1 VKRAEIVRLAHDI
14 SRDLEDPSVSTAV
27 VVTKA
32 LRLATF
38 VENEFWKKFFAAEA
52 TGYLSGD
59 KDLDIALQATGRWDG
74 KSEIMGGP
82 IGVFE
87 ANIRLWKEQI
97 EAQKAFQPSGE
108 WAGMQHH
115 SRMQAIAGLSG
126 SIVKNERTITIVRG
140 MTHNFCTQ
148 VIGQFQFSLE
158 SKSIFDSFA
167 RTIDQRLGE
176 LAEEAFRKLPD
187 AFERLDTGS
196 PEAIS
201 HALTSCRRIIDS
213 FADSV
218 FPAQAARFIIGNE
231 SISVAADKQ
240 KNRILAYVHGKVS
253 GSRYDRI
260 RRSLFDL
267 YERVSAGVH
276 SNIVPTEAK
285 ALVLQT
291 YLLLG
296 EIAELPA
303 FTARI

>member
-1 VKRAEIVRLAHDI
+1 
-14 SRDLEDPSVSTAV
+14 
-27 VVTKA
+27 
-32 LRLATF
+32 
-38 VENEFWKKFFAAEA
+38 
-52 TGYLSGD
+52 
-59 KDLDIALQATGRWDG
+59 
-74 KSEIMGGP
+74 
-82 IGVFE
+82 
-87 ANIRLWKEQI
+87 
-97 EAQKAFQPSGE
+97 
-108 WAGMQHH
+108 
-115 SRMQAIAGLSG
+115 MQAIGVLSG
-126 SIVKNERTITIVRG
+126 SIVENERIITIVRG

-148 VIGQFQFSLE
+148 VIGQFQFSQE

-167 RTIDQRLGE
+167 RAIDQRLGE

-218 FPAQAARFIIGNE
+218 FPTQAAPVMIGNE
-231 SISVAADKQ
+231 SISVAANKP
-240 KNRILAYVHGKVS
+240 KYRILAYVHDKVS

-267 YERVSAGVH
+267 YERVSAGLH

-296 EIAELPA
+296 EIAEL
-303 FTARI
+303 RQ

>member
-1 VKRAEIVRLAHDI
+1 VKRAEIVRLAHEI
-14 SRDLEDPSVSTAV
+14 SRDFEDPSVSTAM

-52 TGYLSGD
+52 TGYHSGD

-74 KSEIMGGP
+74 KSETVMGGP

-97 EAQKAFQPSGE
+97 EAQKTFHPSGD
-108 WAGMQHH
+108 WAAVQHH
-115 SRMQAIAGLSG
+115 TRMQAIAGLSG
-126 SIVKNERTITIVRG
+126 NIIANERIITIVRG
-140 MTHNFCTQ
+140 MTHDFCTQ

-167 RTIDQRLGE
+167 GAIDQRLGT

-218 FPAQAARFIIGNE
+218 FPAQETPVVIGKD
-231 SISVAADKQ
+231 SVLVTADKP
-240 KNRILAYVHGKVS
+240 KNRILAYVHDKVS

-276 SNIVPTEAK
+276 SNIVLAEAK

-296 EIAELPA
+296 EIAEL
-303 FTARI
+303 RQ

>member
-1 VKRAEIVRLAHDI
+1 VKRAEIVRLAHEI

-27 VVTKA
+27 TVNKA

-38 VENEFWKKFFAAEA
+38 VENEFWSKFFGAEA
-52 TGYLSGD
+52 TGYSDD
-59 KDLDIALQATGRWDG
+59 KDFNGMLMSTGRWDG
-74 KSEIMGGP
+74 QGDKLCGP
-82 IGVFE
+82 IGVFD

-97 EAQKAFQPSGE
+97 EAQKAFQPSGD
-108 WAGMQHH
+108 WASHQHH
-115 SRMQAIAGLSG
+115 SRMQAIIGLG
-126 SIVKNERTITIVRG
+126 GLIVKNERIITVVRS

-148 VIGQFQFSLE
+148 VIGQYQFSQE
-158 SKSIFDSFA
+158 SKSIFESFA
-167 RTIDQRLGE
+167 RVIDRQLGE

-218 FPAQAARFIIGNE
+218 FPAQSVPIMLGTE
-231 SISVAADKQ
+231 GVSVAADKP
-240 KNRILAYVHGKVS
+240 KNRILAYVHGEVS

-267 YERVSAGVH
+267 YDRVSAGVH

-296 EIAELPA
+296 EIAEL
-303 FTARI
+303 RR